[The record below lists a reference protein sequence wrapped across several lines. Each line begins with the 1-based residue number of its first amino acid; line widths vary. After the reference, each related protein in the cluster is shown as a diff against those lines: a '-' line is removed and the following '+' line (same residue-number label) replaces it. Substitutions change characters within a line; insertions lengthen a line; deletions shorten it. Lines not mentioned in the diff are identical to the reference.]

1 MAGIN
6 LKNKKGQSS
15 IEFVLTFSLIFSF
28 IFLFLKMALN
38 YTDGYMLHHAVYMA
52 SRAFLVQD
60 NGFAS
65 VDDGD
70 QQAFQQA
77 QRVFQKYAPS
87 ALLPEVDSGS
97 LQANYP
103 DSVPVVSLVGVYAS
117 IEKKF
122 SVGLINIPEPLVLRS
137 ESFLGREPSRQE
149 AMMSTCFAIA
159 GIFSGGAADGCET
172 HVTIDDNGN

>member
-1 MAGIN
+1 MAVIN

-60 NGFAS
+60 NAAS
-65 VDDGD
+65 TVDDGD

-77 QRVFQKYAPS
+77 QRVFQKYAPN
-87 ALLPEVDSGS
+87 ALLPEITSGS
-97 LQANYP
+97 LKANYP
-103 DSVPVVSLVGVYAS
+103 DSVPAVALVGVYAEM
-117 IEKKF
+117 EKKF
-122 SVGLINIPEPLVLRS
+122 SIGLINIPEPLVMKS
-137 ESFLGREPSRQE
+137 ESFLGREPSRHE
-149 AMMSTCFAIA
+149 AMMETCAAIA
-159 GIFSGGAADGCET
+159 GIFGGGDCET

>member
-1 MAGIN
+1 MAVIN

-60 NGFAS
+60 NAES
-65 VDDGD
+65 NPDDGD
-70 QQAFQQA
+70 QQAFMQA
-77 QRVFQKYAPS
+77 KKVFQKYAPT
-87 ALLPEVDSGS
+87 ALLPEITSGS
-97 LQANYP
+97 LKANYP
-103 DSVPVVSLVGVYAS
+103 DSVPAVALVGVYAS
-117 IEKKF
+117 MEKKF
-122 SVGLINIPEPLVLRS
+122 SIGLINIPEPLVMTS
-137 ESFLGREPSRQE
+137 ESFLGREPSRGE
-149 AMMSTCFAIA
+149 AMLETCAAIG
-159 GIFSGGAADGCET
+159 GIFGAGDACET